1 MTRAEIQ
8 LKIQELVKTIQVKD
22 GVKAEIAKWL
32 IEKKVSEFDQKQIL
46 NDLTGYK
53 EYLELEK

>member
-8 LKIQELVKTIQVKD
+8 LKIQELVKTIQTKD
-22 GVKAEIAKWL
+22 EVKAEIGKWL
-32 IEKKVSEFDQKQIL
+32 IEEKVSEFDQKQIL

-53 EYLELEK
+53 EFLELDK